1 MNNSLIL
8 KSNIKRNSNIKYSS
22 LILALVVILD
32 LFAITISFFIFY
44 LVRVHSGIYSDLMG
58 YPFWLISVTLFFLLS
73 GWMFAFWFFGV
84 YFSVHNR
91 SLFDEFYSVTKVIAI
106 VCTILLLLV
115 YIETA
120 NVPNGYPSTLF
131 ISILIYFLLNT
142 FFIGFSRWF
151 VRHFLKLLRRKG
163 IGLKK
168 TIIVGE
174 SSRSLQLLDMFDNSL
189 ELGYKVMGTVLI
201 NGNESPIFSNRSL
214 GNISDINS
222 IIEVNN
228 IEVTVLGM
236 ESDRAL
242 IYSLI
247 TESKVSKTTVK
258 IIPDLYELING
269 QTKAQH
275 LYGVPLIEISPEIM
289 LTWQKHSKRILDIIF
304 SIFALII
311 TSPIML
317 LTIIFIK
324 LEDGGPVFYSQNR
337 VGLNNK
343 EFKCHKFRSMRTDAE
358 VKGISWTKMNDSRV
372 TKVGKF
378 IRSTHIDELPQF
390 WNVVVGEMSVVGPRP
405 ERPFYVE
412 KYSKLLPSY
421 PRRLRVQPGLTGWNQ
436 VQADEIVEN
445 IEYVRERLRH
455 DFFYIENISLRLDIE
470 IMFRTLI
477 RVLGRKGQA

>member
-1 MNNSLIL
+1 M
-8 KSNIKRNSNIKYSS
+8 
-22 LILALVVILD
+22 
-32 LFAITISFFIFY
+32 
-44 LVRVHSGIYSDLMG
+44 
-58 YPFWLISVTLFFLLS
+58 
-73 GWMFAFWFFGV
+73 
-84 YFSVHNR
+84 
-91 SLFDEFYSVTKVIAI
+91 
-106 VCTILLLLV
+106 
-115 YIETA
+115 
-120 NVPNGYPSTLF
+120 
-131 ISILIYFLLNT
+131 
-142 FFIGFSRWF
+142 
-151 VRHFLKLLRRKG
+151 
-163 IGLKK
+163 KK

-189 ELGYKVMGTVLI
+189 ELGYKVIGTVLI

-236 ESDRAL
+236 ESDRGL

-470 IMFRTLI
+470 IMF
-477 RVLGRKGQA
+477 